1 MVDTTDSTGGDLVD
15 MIHYVLLIDFKSSNS
30 CSPSGRFISNK
41 SPRVNE
47 SCLPVMCFSHS
58 MAWMMDEHDSGA
70 HDQTLF
76 L

>member
-1 MVDTTDSTGGDLVD
+1 MVDTTNSTGGDLVD
-15 MIHYVLLIDFKSSNS
+15 IHYGFLTDFFKSSNF
-30 CSPSGRFISNK
+30 CSPSGRFISSK

-47 SCLPVMCFSHS
+47 SCLPSMCFSHS